1 MSLTITSISTC
12 NSMFLSYLYSHS
24 FSLWPS
30 TSCWL
35 KAKFLVSD
43 AKPQTPSVHFKKMHA
58 ATSMSAVFFFYH
70 HFGFFC
76 DLCMKSW
83 FLEQFFCCNIVPSV
97 VQCFSF
103 GWIWLFLGSSSIER
117 HLTGFWKYLIGFMVR
132 FSRIRL
138 LTLEFKFSSL
148 WLFSSSF
155 IWFLAFSMNKNGSYF
170 LLAS

>member
-1 MSLTITSISTC
+1 METQTKQTSDRWIMESLTITSISTC

-83 FLEQFFCCNIVPSV
+83 FLELFFCCNIVASV
-97 VQCFSF
+97 GAFPGLLLVSF
-103 GWIWLFLGSSSIER
+103 FFWMDMALFRKFFYRKAPDG
-117 HLTGFWKYLIGFMVR
+117 
-132 FSRIRL
+132 L
-138 LTLEFKFSSL
+138 LEISDRVYGTIL
-148 WLFSSSF
+148 
-155 IWFLAFSMNKNGSYF
+155 
-170 LLAS
+170 